1 MDKITEEY
9 LIRKSAMITLNALP
23 ITEVYK
29 IDKHTLGSGTY
40 GVVNKVTHLKT
51 GQIRACKTIARKKIK
66 NWDRFEEEVKIL

>member
-9 LIRKSAMITLNALP
+9 LIRKSAMITLNAQP

-29 IDKHTLGSGTY
+29 IDKRTLGSGTY

-51 GQIRACKTIARKKIK
+51 GQVRACKTIARKKIK
-66 NWDRFEEEVKIL
+66 NWDRFEQEVKIL